1 MNKENLNLFQQIVQ
15 AHNITCTIVEKD
27 FSNLYKTDLELRYK
41 LYSDYDYSDF
51 RDYLL
56 RNCKPG
62 HILKIYDEFSLIS
75 YALCLPPSSE
85 TSSGPTSAV
94 PSTGSETGGPEDTGE
109 PVTESDGT
117 ISDTGIVTTENTY
130 LVAGPVLKEPCTLAD
145 IQKIMFKNKLP
156 DMLYKDLS
164 AFYAKLPVP
173 PNTKTLEATLLVIAE
188 NLFSEKYDLQEPLGL
203 SSITFDSSSAFRRL
217 NQDPSLAISSIE
229 ERYELENQFL
239 DMISTGNYNA
249 AARLYAKLNNYRI
262 TPRNPNSILN
272 RKNLLIILNTLCRKA
287 VERGNVHPVYID
299 ELSTRLAIQ
308 INEAET
314 DTELDQIEGEMI
326 HKYCLLVRNGAE
338 KSNGD
343 PGDHHQIYCRSYWQ
357 QAETPCRRLCPRLHR
372 PRRPGHQLR
381 SAGGLLHELHQGA
394 GRLGVCCYLHGRRDF
409 CDQYQAARG
418 LQGDGGGCPCRKD
431 RPHCHKKCQPVRQ
444 KYCRQPDHRAD
455 AEGKG
460 CGNLL

>member
-188 NLFSEKYDLQEPLGL
+188 NLFSEKYDLQEPLGF

-217 NQDPSLAISSIE
+217 NQEPSLAISSIE

-326 HKYCLLVRNGAE
+326 HKYCLLVRNHSMKNYSQLTQRCITYIDFHYAE
-338 KSNGD
+338 PLSLSFFADMCHVTKSYLSTLFKKETDTNITDYIHSVRIRHALVLLNSTALPIHAIATSCGYSDINYFIKIFKRLNGNS
-343 PGDHHQIYCRSYWQ
+343 PKQYRSQ
-357 QAETPCRRLCPRLHR
+357 MT
-372 PRRPGHQLR
+372 
-381 SAGGLLHELHQGA
+381 
-394 GRLGVCCYLHGRRDF
+394 
-409 CDQYQAARG
+409 
-418 LQGDGGGCPCRKD
+418 KT
-431 RPHCHKKCQPVRQ
+431 
-444 KYCRQPDHRAD
+444 
-455 AEGKG
+455 
-460 CGNLL
+460 

>member
-85 TSSGPTSAV
+85 TASGPTSAV

-156 DMLYKDLS
+156 DMLCKDLS

-188 NLFSEKYDLQEPLGL
+188 NLFSEKYDLQEPLGF

-217 NQDPSLAISSIE
+217 NQEPSLAISSIE

-326 HKYCLLVRNGAE
+326 HKYCLLVRNHSMKNYSQLTQRCITYIDFHYAE
-338 KSNGD
+338 PLSLSFFADMCHVTKSYLSTLFKKETDTNITDYIHSVRIRHALVLLNSTALPIHAIAASCGYSDINYFIKIFKRLNGNS
-343 PGDHHQIYCRSYWQ
+343 PKQYRSQ
-357 QAETPCRRLCPRLHR
+357 MT
-372 PRRPGHQLR
+372 
-381 SAGGLLHELHQGA
+381 
-394 GRLGVCCYLHGRRDF
+394 
-409 CDQYQAARG
+409 
-418 LQGDGGGCPCRKD
+418 KT
-431 RPHCHKKCQPVRQ
+431 
-444 KYCRQPDHRAD
+444 
-455 AEGKG
+455 
-460 CGNLL
+460 

>member
-249 AARLYAKLNNYRI
+249 ADRLYAKLNNYRI

-326 HKYCLLVRNGAE
+326 HKYCLLVRNHSMKNYSQLTQRCITYIDFHYAE
-338 KSNGD
+338 PLSLSFFADMCHVTKSYLSTLFKKETDTNITDYIHSVRIRHALVLLNSTALPIHAIAASCGYSDINYFIKIFKRLNGNS
-343 PGDHHQIYCRSYWQ
+343 PKQYRSQ
-357 QAETPCRRLCPRLHR
+357 MT
-372 PRRPGHQLR
+372 
-381 SAGGLLHELHQGA
+381 
-394 GRLGVCCYLHGRRDF
+394 
-409 CDQYQAARG
+409 
-418 LQGDGGGCPCRKD
+418 KT
-431 RPHCHKKCQPVRQ
+431 
-444 KYCRQPDHRAD
+444 
-455 AEGKG
+455 
-460 CGNLL
+460 

>member
-75 YALCLPPSSE
+75 YALCLPPSSD
-85 TSSGPTSAV
+85 TSSTSVMSNTKRESSA
-94 PSTGSETGGPEDTGE
+94 PDAPDK
-109 PVTESDGT
+109 PMTESDSS
-117 ISDTGIVTTENTY
+117 ISDMGIVTTDNTY

-145 IQKIMFKNKLP
+145 IQRIMFKNKLP

-188 NLFSEKYDLQEPLGL
+188 NLFSEKYDLQEPLGF

-217 NQDPSLAISSIE
+217 NQEPSLAISSIE

-326 HKYCLLVRNGAE
+326 HKYCLLVRNHSMKNYSQLTQRCITYIDFHYAE
-338 KSNGD
+338 PLSLSFFADMCHVTKSYLSTLFKKETDTNITDYIHSVRIRHALVLLNSTALPIHAIAASCGYSDINYFIKIFKRLNGNS
-343 PGDHHQIYCRSYWQ
+343 PKQYRSQ
-357 QAETPCRRLCPRLHR
+357 MT
-372 PRRPGHQLR
+372 
-381 SAGGLLHELHQGA
+381 
-394 GRLGVCCYLHGRRDF
+394 
-409 CDQYQAARG
+409 
-418 LQGDGGGCPCRKD
+418 KT
-431 RPHCHKKCQPVRQ
+431 
-444 KYCRQPDHRAD
+444 
-455 AEGKG
+455 
-460 CGNLL
+460 

>member
-75 YALCLPPSSE
+75 YALCLPPSSD
-85 TSSGPTSAV
+85 TSSTSVMSNTKRESSA
-94 PSTGSETGGPEDTGE
+94 PDAPDK
-109 PVTESDGT
+109 PVTESDGS
-117 ISDTGIVTTENTY
+117 ISDMGIVTTDNTY

-188 NLFSEKYDLQEPLGL
+188 NLFSEKYDLQEPLGF

-217 NQDPSLAISSIE
+217 NQEPSLAISSIE

-326 HKYCLLVRNGAE
+326 HKYCLLVRNHSMKNYSQLTQRCITYIDFHYAE
-338 KSNGD
+338 PLSLSFFADMCHVTKSYLSTLFKKETDTNITDYIHSVRIRHALVLLNSTALPIHAIAASCGYSDINYFIKIFKRLNGNS
-343 PGDHHQIYCRSYWQ
+343 PKQYRSQ
-357 QAETPCRRLCPRLHR
+357 MT
-372 PRRPGHQLR
+372 
-381 SAGGLLHELHQGA
+381 
-394 GRLGVCCYLHGRRDF
+394 
-409 CDQYQAARG
+409 
-418 LQGDGGGCPCRKD
+418 KT
-431 RPHCHKKCQPVRQ
+431 
-444 KYCRQPDHRAD
+444 
-455 AEGKG
+455 
-460 CGNLL
+460 

>member
-75 YALCLPPSSE
+75 YALCLPPSSD
-85 TSSGPTSAV
+85 TSSTSVMSNTKRESSA
-94 PSTGSETGGPEDTGE
+94 PDAPDK
-109 PVTESDGT
+109 PMTESDGS
-117 ISDTGIVTTENTY
+117 ISDMGIVTTDNTY

-156 DMLYKDLS
+156 DMIYKDLS

-188 NLFSEKYDLQEPLGL
+188 NLFSEKYDLQEPLGF

-217 NQDPSLAISSIE
+217 NQEPSLAISSIE

-314 DTELDQIEGEMI
+314 ETELDQIEGEMI
-326 HKYCLLVRNGAE
+326 HKYCLLVRNHSMKNYSQLTQRCITYIDFHYAE
-338 KSNGD
+338 PLSLSFFADMCHVTKSYLSTLFKKETDTNITDYIHSVRIRHALVLLNSTALPIHAIATSCGYSDINYFIKIFKRLNGNS
-343 PGDHHQIYCRSYWQ
+343 PKQYRSQ
-357 QAETPCRRLCPRLHR
+357 MT
-372 PRRPGHQLR
+372 
-381 SAGGLLHELHQGA
+381 
-394 GRLGVCCYLHGRRDF
+394 
-409 CDQYQAARG
+409 
-418 LQGDGGGCPCRKD
+418 KT
-431 RPHCHKKCQPVRQ
+431 
-444 KYCRQPDHRAD
+444 
-455 AEGKG
+455 
-460 CGNLL
+460 

>member
-75 YALCLPPSSE
+75 YALCLPPSSD
-85 TSSGPTSAV
+85 TSSTSVMSNTKRESSA
-94 PSTGSETGGPEDTGE
+94 PDAPDK
-109 PVTESDGT
+109 PMTESDSS
-117 ISDTGIVTTENTY
+117 ISDMGIVTTDNTY

-145 IQKIMFKNKLP
+145 IQRIMFKNKLP

-188 NLFSEKYDLQEPLGL
+188 NLFSEKYDLQEPLGF

-326 HKYCLLVRNGAE
+326 HKYCLLVRNHSMKNYSQLTQRCITYIDFHYAE
-338 KSNGD
+338 PLSLSFFADMCHVTKSYLSTLFKKETDTNITDYIHSVRIRHALVLLNSTALPIHAIAASCGYSDINYFIKIFKRLNGNS
-343 PGDHHQIYCRSYWQ
+343 PKQYRSQ
-357 QAETPCRRLCPRLHR
+357 MT
-372 PRRPGHQLR
+372 
-381 SAGGLLHELHQGA
+381 
-394 GRLGVCCYLHGRRDF
+394 
-409 CDQYQAARG
+409 
-418 LQGDGGGCPCRKD
+418 KT
-431 RPHCHKKCQPVRQ
+431 
-444 KYCRQPDHRAD
+444 
-455 AEGKG
+455 
-460 CGNLL
+460 

>member
-75 YALCLPPSSE
+75 YALCLPPSSD
-85 TSSGPTSAV
+85 TSTTSVMSNTKRESSA
-94 PSTGSETGGPEDTGE
+94 PDAPDK
-109 PVTESDGT
+109 PMTESDGS
-117 ISDTGIVTTENTY
+117 ISDMGIVTTDNTY

-188 NLFSEKYDLQEPLGL
+188 NLFSEKYDLQEPLGF

-217 NQDPSLAISSIE
+217 NQEPSLAISSIE

-326 HKYCLLVRNGAE
+326 HKYCLLVRNHSMKNYSQLTQRCITYIDFHYAE
-338 KSNGD
+338 PLSLSFFADMCHVTKSYLSTLFKKETDTNITDYIHSVRIRHALVLLNSTALPIHAIAASCGYSDINYFIKIFKRLNGNS
-343 PGDHHQIYCRSYWQ
+343 PKQYRSQ
-357 QAETPCRRLCPRLHR
+357 MT
-372 PRRPGHQLR
+372 
-381 SAGGLLHELHQGA
+381 
-394 GRLGVCCYLHGRRDF
+394 
-409 CDQYQAARG
+409 
-418 LQGDGGGCPCRKD
+418 KT
-431 RPHCHKKCQPVRQ
+431 
-444 KYCRQPDHRAD
+444 
-455 AEGKG
+455 
-460 CGNLL
+460 

>member
-75 YALCLPPSSE
+75 YALCLPPSSD
-85 TSSGPTSAV
+85 TSSTSVMSNTKRESSA
-94 PSTGSETGGPEDTGE
+94 PDAPDK
-109 PVTESDGT
+109 PMTESDGS
-117 ISDTGIVTTENTY
+117 ISDMGIVTTDNTY

-217 NQDPSLAISSIE
+217 NQEPSLAISSIE

-326 HKYCLLVRNGAE
+326 HKYCLLVRNHSMKNYSQLTQRCITYIDFHYAE
-338 KSNGD
+338 PLSLSFFADMCHVTKSYLSTLFKKETDTNITDYIHSVRIRHALVLLNSTALPIHAIATSCGYSDINYFIKIFKRLNGNS
-343 PGDHHQIYCRSYWQ
+343 PKQYRSQ
-357 QAETPCRRLCPRLHR
+357 MT
-372 PRRPGHQLR
+372 
-381 SAGGLLHELHQGA
+381 
-394 GRLGVCCYLHGRRDF
+394 
-409 CDQYQAARG
+409 
-418 LQGDGGGCPCRKD
+418 KT
-431 RPHCHKKCQPVRQ
+431 
-444 KYCRQPDHRAD
+444 
-455 AEGKG
+455 
-460 CGNLL
+460 

>member
-15 AHNITCTIVEKD
+15 AHNIPCTIVEKD

-75 YALCLPPSSE
+75 YALCLPPSSD
-85 TSSGPTSAV
+85 TSSTSVMSNTKRESSA
-94 PSTGSETGGPEDTGE
+94 PDAPDK
-109 PVTESDGT
+109 PMTESDSS
-117 ISDTGIVTTENTY
+117 ISDMGIVTTDNTY

-145 IQKIMFKNKLP
+145 IQRIMFKNKLP

-188 NLFSEKYDLQEPLGL
+188 NLFSEKYDLQEPLGF

-217 NQDPSLAISSIE
+217 NQEPSLAISSIE

-326 HKYCLLVRNGAE
+326 HKYCLLVRNHSMKNYSQLTQRCITYIDFHYAE
-338 KSNGD
+338 PLSLSFFADMCHVTKSYLSTLFKKETDTNITDYIHSVRIRHALVLLNSTALPIHAIAASCGYSDINYFIKIFKRLNGNS
-343 PGDHHQIYCRSYWQ
+343 PKQYRSQ
-357 QAETPCRRLCPRLHR
+357 MT
-372 PRRPGHQLR
+372 
-381 SAGGLLHELHQGA
+381 
-394 GRLGVCCYLHGRRDF
+394 
-409 CDQYQAARG
+409 
-418 LQGDGGGCPCRKD
+418 KT
-431 RPHCHKKCQPVRQ
+431 
-444 KYCRQPDHRAD
+444 
-455 AEGKG
+455 
-460 CGNLL
+460 

>member
-75 YALCLPPSSE
+75 YALCLPPSSD
-85 TSSGPTSAV
+85 TSSTSVMSNTKRESSA
-94 PSTGSETGGPEDTGE
+94 PDAPDK
-109 PVTESDGT
+109 PMTESDGS
-117 ISDTGIVTTENTY
+117 ISDMGIVTTDNTY

-188 NLFSEKYDLQEPLGL
+188 NLFSEKYDLQEPLGF

-326 HKYCLLVRNGAE
+326 HKYCLLVRNHSMKNYSQLTQRCITYIDFHYAE
-338 KSNGD
+338 PLSLSFFADMCHVTKSYLSTLFKKETDTNITDYIHSVRIRHALVLLNSTALPIHAIAASCGYSDINYFIKIFKRLNGNS
-343 PGDHHQIYCRSYWQ
+343 PKQYRSQ
-357 QAETPCRRLCPRLHR
+357 MT
-372 PRRPGHQLR
+372 
-381 SAGGLLHELHQGA
+381 
-394 GRLGVCCYLHGRRDF
+394 
-409 CDQYQAARG
+409 
-418 LQGDGGGCPCRKD
+418 KT
-431 RPHCHKKCQPVRQ
+431 
-444 KYCRQPDHRAD
+444 
-455 AEGKG
+455 
-460 CGNLL
+460 

>member
-109 PVTESDGT
+109 PVTESDGS
-117 ISDTGIVTTENTY
+117 ISDMGIVTTDNTY

-188 NLFSEKYDLQEPLGL
+188 NLFSEKYDLQEPLGF

-217 NQDPSLAISSIE
+217 NQEPSLAISSIE

-249 AARLYAKLNNYRI
+249 AAPLYAKLNNYRI

-326 HKYCLLVRNGAE
+326 HKYCLLVRNHSMKNYSQLTQRCITYIDFHYAE
-338 KSNGD
+338 PLSLSFFADMCHVTKSYLSTLFKKETDTNITDYIHSVRIRHALVLLNSTALPIHAIAASCGYSDINYFIKIFKRLNGNS
-343 PGDHHQIYCRSYWQ
+343 PKQYRSQ
-357 QAETPCRRLCPRLHR
+357 MT
-372 PRRPGHQLR
+372 
-381 SAGGLLHELHQGA
+381 
-394 GRLGVCCYLHGRRDF
+394 
-409 CDQYQAARG
+409 
-418 LQGDGGGCPCRKD
+418 KT
-431 RPHCHKKCQPVRQ
+431 
-444 KYCRQPDHRAD
+444 
-455 AEGKG
+455 
-460 CGNLL
+460 

>member
-94 PSTGSETGGPEDTGE
+94 PSTGSETGGTEDTGE

-203 SSITFDSSSAFRRL
+203 SSITFDSSSTFRRL

-326 HKYCLLVRNGAE
+326 HKYCLLVRNHSMKNYSQLTQRCITYIDFHYAE
-338 KSNGD
+338 PLSLSFFADMCHVTKSYLSTLFKKETDTNITDYIHSVRIRHALVLLNSTALPIHAIAASCGYSDINYFIKIFKRLNGNS
-343 PGDHHQIYCRSYWQ
+343 PKQYRSQ
-357 QAETPCRRLCPRLHR
+357 MT
-372 PRRPGHQLR
+372 
-381 SAGGLLHELHQGA
+381 
-394 GRLGVCCYLHGRRDF
+394 
-409 CDQYQAARG
+409 
-418 LQGDGGGCPCRKD
+418 KT
-431 RPHCHKKCQPVRQ
+431 
-444 KYCRQPDHRAD
+444 
-455 AEGKG
+455 
-460 CGNLL
+460 